1 MAKKT
6 VARRQGATRRTARA
20 PQAKVP
26 LAPAKLPPGDSPPAR
41 AARGTKKAASSLP
54 ASPTV
59 EASKPATKAS
69 RAAAARA
76 FVKGL
81 VERGEVAE
89 GGIIVDS
96 AVHERVIAKIR
107 DFLPSI
113 GLTHSATVPSPILG
127 MEGNKEFV
135 LLAERR
141 HVA

>member
-41 AARGTKKAASSLP
+41 AARGTKKAASGLP
-54 ASPTV
+54 ASQTV

-89 GGIIVDS
+89 SGATLEVGMT
-96 AVHERVIAKIR
+96 HEVVGQKTSGA
-107 DFLPSI
+107 PQV
-113 GLTHSATVPSPILG
+113 T
-127 MEGNKEFV
+127 
-135 LLAERR
+135 RR
-141 HVA
+141 RFSLR